1 MKNDRIID
9 HRVHRNQSG
18 QVMVF
23 SIILL
28 IVLALGALF
37 LFDMHSSIRGK
48 VKAQTASEAAALSMA
63 KWQKESLNIIG
74 ELNLMK
80 ACDVLTTEVADP
92 LVSRTSDMTDYD
104 WLEDASKLISNAQ
117 VRVSFVGPLIGVGA
131 AQIAALNNGISPDTN
146 IQADFDKLIS
156 EIDDEVKYPVN
167 KYPQDDEYGYEW
179 KEAYKKMLFDIRN
192 TGCAIRPNGITIGL
206 GDIQPGYLAIE
217 SFYDAILFEFWCH
230 PSLKSLLMQN
240 NLPPDWWLPEYDE
253 LAFPG
258 ESNLATLYTT
268 FSTVN
273 FNTNNGHGATF
284 VLNGG
289 GSINVHQ
296 LLQSMA
302 QERGWTE
309 QFTDPG
315 GAMLPELQWCLYD
328 QSKWEHVPTTD
339 DYNVSQWDQ
348 WQKKW
353 NPWMAAALRPEFQ
366 YNGALSKVECER
378 NVKLRSK
385 HKAKSTSRMLK
396 DTFIEETNQNSRTY
410 KTERTVAGRA
420 MAKPI
425 GMIEDEDGNTMK
437 PNVTDIIL
445 PVFKNATVIPT
456 TMFVAYMFDYE
467 YSSLE
472 EFLKWLNQQDSLY
485 GATDGLPR
493 GCSKFLEAL
502 RRFDDPQWRKRG
514 YNHDFNES
522 DYSHNDFVSG
532 DYLYDPSTNPKGAGW
547 LQMACPRSSDSVSY
561 YSLNG
566 KVITYVYIYHRRDK
580 DHDGTEEVYYEVY
593 KANGNILTL
602 ESSTLATGR
611 IPTRH
616 SFTYV
621 VNANNT
627 LTLTGIDYT
636 NDEGLCIQH
645 GNTNHPTP
653 IRPPGPGIL

>member
-1 MKNDRIID
+1 M
-9 HRVHRNQSG
+9 HRDQSG

-80 ACDVLTTEVADP
+80 ACEVLTTEVADP
-92 LVSRTSDMTDYD
+92 LVSRTSEMTDYE
-104 WLEDASKLISNAQ
+104 WLEAASKLISNAQ
-117 VRVSFVGPLIGVGA
+117 VRVSFAGPIIGVGA
-131 AQIAALNNGISPDTN
+131 AQVAAINNGINPDPE
-146 IQADFDKLIS
+146 IQADFDRLIN
-156 EIDDEVKYPVN
+156 EIDDEIKYPVN
-167 KYPQDDEYGYEW
+167 EYEGYAW
-179 KEAYKKMLFDIRN
+179 KEPFKAMLIAVRN
-192 TGCAIRPNGITIGL
+192 TGCAVRPNGITVGI

-240 NLPPDWWLPEYDE
+240 NLPPDWWHPEYDE

-258 ESNLATLYTT
+258 ESNLATLYVA
-268 FSTVN
+268 FGNSYFYN
-273 FNTNNGHGATF
+273 AANDNI
-284 VLNGG
+284 LER
-289 GSINVHQ
+289 
-296 LLQSMA
+296 LKEMA
-302 QERGWTE
+302 AADPRGWTV
-309 QFTDPG
+309 QFADPNG
-315 GAMLPELQWCLYD
+315 SMLPPLQWCRYD
-328 QSKWEHVPTTD
+328 EGKWENVPTTD
-339 DYNVSQWDQ
+339 DYNVTQWND
-348 WQKKW
+348 WQTKW
-353 NPWMAAALRPEFQ
+353 NPWMAAALRPEFM
-366 YNGALSKVECER
+366 YNGAVSKVQCER
-378 NVKLRSK
+378 SVKLRSK
-385 HKAKSTSRMLK
+385 HKAKAKSKMFK
-396 DTFIEETNQNSRTY
+396 ETFLEETNQDTETY

-420 MAKPI
+420 LAKPI
-425 GMIEDEDGNTMK
+425 GSIENDDGEVMQ
-437 PNVTDIIL
+437 PNVTRVIL
-445 PVFKNATVIPT
+445 PVFSNVTVVPT
-456 TMFVAYMFDYE
+456 TMFQAHMFDYE

-472 EFLKWLNQQDSLY
+472 QFLKWLNQQDSLY
-485 GATDGLPR
+485 GSTEGLPS
-493 GCSKFLEAL
+493 GCSKYLEAL

-566 KVITYVYIYHRRDK
+566 KVVTYVYIYNKRDK
-580 DHDGTEEVYYEVY
+580 DNDGTEEVYREVY
-593 KANGNILTL
+593 KANGNVLSL
-602 ESSTLATGR
+602 DSSTLASGN

-636 NDEGLCIQH
+636 NDEGLCVQH
-645 GNTNHPTP
+645 GSGGNSSGPS
-653 IRPPGPGIL
+653 RPPGPGVL